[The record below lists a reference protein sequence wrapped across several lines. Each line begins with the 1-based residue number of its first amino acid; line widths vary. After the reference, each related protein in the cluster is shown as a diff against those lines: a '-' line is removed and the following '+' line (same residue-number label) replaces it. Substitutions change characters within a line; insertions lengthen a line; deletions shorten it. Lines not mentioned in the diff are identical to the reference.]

1 MSESLERSL
10 KDFETKL
17 DRMRT
22 EMQDKID
29 AFRSQ
34 LDGDEPSKPK
44 LPPVGGPSEPWIP
57 NLRNVALSIEP
68 WEESLYGWIELLSG
82 SIVTVGKELMDAPKE
97 EIDSPAPED
106 FFEGMFQ
113 AMMLV
118 LSYFYDLSPRAA
130 KIIDEQSTF
139 TDELKIVREGL
150 ESPWVAL
157 LGGYAIEA
165 LMEDVQH
172 EN

>member
-1 MSESLERSL
+1 MSESIERSL

-29 AFRSQ
+29 AFRSR
-34 LDGDEPSKPK
+34 LDGDAPSDQK

-57 NLRNVALSIEP
+57 NLRNLALSVEP

-82 SIVTVGKELMDAPKE
+82 SIVTLAKELTGAPKE
-97 EIDSPAPED
+97 ETDSPVLED
-106 FFEGMFQ
+106 FFKGMFH

-118 LSYFYDLSPRAA
+118 ISYLYDLSPRAA

-139 TDELKIVREGL
+139 TDQLKIVREGS
-150 ESPWVAL
+150 ESTLVAL
-157 LGGYAIEA
+157 LGEDAIEA